1 MELPNIIS
9 IDTETTELKPIL
21 GDIFAIQ
28 IGTGV
33 NNYLIHCYDDNY
45 DPTDVIPYLKDK
57 TLIGHNACLPKNTEV
72 LTTKGWKQIE
82 SITLQDRIYG
92 YEDGLIKEQTILSL
106 IQEKSEIW
114 ELSNTGRSFRSTPD
128 HRWLIKHRKTGKIT
142 YKETQEI
149 DFLYDQILLNGQY
162 SKKEEFPLTDEELKL
177 FTWAITDGHIA
188 KSRYK
193 NPSKYLFKQIVITQS
208 LKKQKFVDEIR
219 NTILKS
225 ELIFK
230 EIEIKMPGFNSCKR
244 FIINAKSTEK
254 ILTKINYI
262 ENFNF
267 CEFILKLS
275 NRQLEIFID
284 IFNKAEGFTNS
295 KWGYVISQSK
305 KVNPSKRDAIAL
317 ALYLQGYSISVNDK
331 QVFSKKSII
340 ADTRT
345 LKISKEPVQDVFCLM
360 TELSN
365 FVIRQDECIF
375 LTGNCFDLG
384 FFYKY
389 GFYPDKVK
397 DTFIASKI
405 LYNGKVEYRHDFGTV
420 FERELGI
427 LYDKSEQ
434 KNIAKI
440 KLSTTKAIEYCFN
453 DVDKLIELHN
463 FLEAKIIQEGY
474 EETYNLHCEYI
485 KALAYMEQCGTPL
498 SVEKWKNKIL
508 EDKKILQEKENLVS
522 NYINTHLPQFSQ
534 KQLDLF
540 ITEPILGLD
549 LTSPKQ
555 MIPVFKALN
564 INVLDDEKK
573 ESISENVIKK
583 TKHEFVDLWL
593 NYQSAKHDVTTF
605 GENILQK
612 VINGRIYTSYNPI
625 LDTARISS
633 RKGDVNTLNLPANKR
648 TRECIEA
655 KEGYQM
661 IVCDYD
667 GQETR
672 VGADITGDEAMIDS
686 IVNGS
691 DLHCAFARVLYPEL
705 EELSDE
711 EIISDHKQKRNAS
724 KSPRFCFQFGGTGYT
739 LALNEGLP
747 VKEGMRIES
756 LFKELHSGIYAYGD
770 KKIKEAIELGYIE
783 STMGFKLHLPEYKK
797 FKDLQEKV
805 EKLSKQEW
813 TFYKEGKEEYQKLE
827 KAKEKNEIYNV
838 KNIQAFNFY
847 KQNKS
852 LVSQFFK
859 LKSQYYRLCLN
870 NPTQTTAAHQTK
882 TAVSMLFE
890 YIKQNNH
897 LELVKICIV
906 PHDEIVLEVKEEL
919 CELYK
924 EKLGQFMR
932 EAGDKFISNPLIKM
946 GADAEVGAN
955 WYSAKG

>member
-1 MELPNIIS
+1 MANYIITKNKDYFKTIGDYMYCDLTDMILPSTIS
-9 IDTETTELKPIL
+9 LDLETTSLKPIL

-33 NNYLIHCYDDNY
+33 NNYLIHCYDNNIMPKEVFDL
-45 DPTDVIPYLKDK
+45 LKDK
-57 TLIGHNACLPKNTEV
+57 TLIGHN
-72 LTTKGWKQIE
+72 
-82 SITLQDRIYG
+82 IT
-92 YEDGLIKEQTILSL
+92 
-106 IQEKSEIW
+106 
-114 ELSNTGRSFRSTPD
+114 
-128 HRWLIKHRKTGKIT
+128 
-142 YKETQEI
+142 
-149 DFLYDQILLNGQY
+149 
-162 SKKEEFPLTDEELKL
+162 
-177 FTWAITDGHIA
+177 
-188 KSRYK
+188 
-193 NPSKYLFKQIVITQS
+193 
-208 LKKQKFVDEIR
+208 
-219 NTILKS
+219 
-225 ELIFK
+225 
-230 EIEIKMPGFNSCKR
+230 
-244 FIINAKSTEK
+244 
-254 ILTKINYI
+254 
-262 ENFNF
+262 
-267 CEFILKLS
+267 
-275 NRQLEIFID
+275 
-284 IFNKAEGFTNS
+284 
-295 KWGYVISQSK
+295 
-305 KVNPSKRDAIAL
+305 
-317 ALYLQGYSISVNDK
+317 
-331 QVFSKKSII
+331 
-340 ADTRT
+340 
-345 LKISKEPVQDVFCLM
+345 
-360 TELSN
+360 
-365 FVIRQDECIF
+365 
-375 LTGNCFDLG
+375 FDLG
-384 FFYKY
+384 FFYKH
-389 GFYPDKVK
+389 GFYPNKVK

-463 FLEAKIIQEGY
+463 FLEAKIVQEGY

-583 TKHEFVDLWL
+583 TKHEFVNLWL
-593 NYQSAKHDVTTF
+593 DYQSAKHDVTTF

-711 EIISDHKQKRNAS
+711 EIIKEHKDKRTAA
-724 KSPRFCFQFGGTGYT
+724 KAPRFAFAYGANAYT
-739 LALNEGLP
+739 IHVNEGIPL
-747 VKEGMRIES
+747 KEAKIIEDAY
-756 LFKELHSGIYAYGD
+756 KNLHAGIYEWGD
-770 KKIKEAIELGYIE
+770 KKLQEVLKLGYIE
-783 STMGFKLHLPEYKK
+783 STMGFKLHLPDFER
-797 FKDLQEKV
+797 FKELQIKV
-805 EKLSKQEW
+805 EQISKREW
-813 TFYKEGKEEYQKLE
+813 ELYKEGKEEYNKFE
-827 KAKEKNEIYNV
+827 KAKEQKRIYEIQKKTEYDYYL
-838 KNIQAFNFY
+838 K
-847 KQNKS
+847 NKS
-852 LVSQFFK
+852 LISRFFK
-859 LKSQYYRLCLN
+859 LKAQYYRLTLN
-870 NPTQTTAAHQTK
+870 NPVQATSAHQTK
-882 TAVSMLFE
+882 LAACMLFDF
-890 YIKQNNH
+890 IKENNH
-897 LELVKICIV
+897 LGLAKICII
-906 PHDEIVLEVKEEL
+906 PHDEFVMEVKDEL
-919 CELYK
+919 TELYK
-924 EKLGQFMR
+924 EKLGYFMR
-932 EAGDKFISNPLIKM
+932 EAGDKFISKPLIKM
-946 GADAEVGAN
+946 SADANIGKN
-955 WYSAKG
+955 WYEAK